1 MSTFANQLNLTASIL
16 ETEPLRY
23 TPSGLPALNM
33 RLEHASEISEAG
45 QIRQV
50 KVNIKSVVFGAA
62 AERLAVQDIG
72 SCWNFRGFLA
82 TPKGARHVVFHVQ
95 EFVKE

>member
-1 MSTFANQLNLTASIL
+1 VNPPANHLTLYASIL

-23 TPSGLPALNM
+23 TPSGLPALNV

-45 QIRQV
+45 QVRQV
-50 KVNIKSVVFGAA
+50 KVNMKSVVFGAV
-62 AERLAVQDIG
+62 AEKLAVQDIG
-72 SCWNFRGFLA
+72 SCWNFSGFLA
-82 TPKGARHVVFHVQ
+82 TPKGAKNVVFHIQ